1 MVKRVV
7 PLREPIPLTIELF
20 TTMHIVFVVLA
31 YLVGSIPFG
40 LLIGKMQGI
49 DIRKYG
55 SGNIGTSNV
64 ARTLGKKAA
73 IQTLLGD
80 GLKGLVMVVLA
91 RALFTDERWIVAVA
105 VATVIGHNWSI
116 YLRFKG
122 GKGVTTTYG
131 AYLGLAWLPA
141 LATIAAWLVITKAT
155 NKASIAALTSSLCAS
170 VFALLFGSSMPV
182 LVFSVLGLLMI
193 YIRHGENIKRLLA
206 GKENTLSKTNDVEQE
221 E

>member
-1 MVKRVV
+1 MKMALV
-7 PLREPIPLTIELF
+7 L
-20 TTMHIVFVVLA
+20 LA
-31 YLVGSIPFG
+31 YLVGAIPFG
-40 LLIGKMQGI
+40 LLIGKLRGI

-80 GLKGLVMVVLA
+80 GLKGLLMVLLA
-91 RALFTDERWIVAVA
+91 RVLFDEEPWIVAVA
-105 VATVIGHNWSI
+105 LAAIIGHNWSI
-116 YLRFKG
+116 YLKFKG

-141 LATIAAWLVITKAT
+141 LATIAVWLAMTKAT
-155 NKASIAALTSSLCAS
+155 NKASIAALISSLCAPI
-170 VFALLFGSSMPV
+170 FALLFRVSTPV

-193 YIRHGENIKRLLA
+193 YIRHIENIKRLLA
-206 GKENTLSKTNDVEQE
+206 GKENTLSKTQDVEQE